1 MQRRLILTW
10 MLVVFVAASKH
21 THRSLPRF
29 PRRKGLTLLFWP
41 EVQGMNEME
50 LIQPSGD
57 RADC

>member
-1 MQRRLILTW
+1 MW
-10 MLVVFVAASKH
+10 MLVVFVAVSKH

-29 PRRKGLTLLFWP
+29 PRQKGLTPLFWP
-41 EVQGMNEME
+41 EVQGMNEMG